1 MTIATREPGT
11 YRTTSGTL
19 VHCRQEPD
27 GSLRFE
33 HEDGTPLRIDE
44 LMVKLS
50 DDPDWPDEP
59 HPRALDPLLFA
70 D

>member
-1 MTIATREPGT
+1 MTIATPEPGT

-19 VHCRQEPD
+19 VHCRREAD

-33 HEDGTPLRIDE
+33 REDGTAPRIDE

-50 DDPDWPDEP
+50 DDPDWPDAP
-59 HPRALDPLLFA
+59 QRNVDALLFS